1 MKDLTRF
8 VNQIENVVKWNAV
21 ARNGEHDFSEDAIKR
36 QGDYVSSEIR
46 ETLVGCMNYDLKETL
61 DGIADIF
68 VTLVY
73 KHYLQTGGQ
82 LINSLDPVLLETV
95 QYHESTKAFELE
107 LYKNQEYS
115 LINNC
120 VFDLLLD
127 NDNAEKLPEIKIED
141 LLDTMCLVE
150 AILGVDIMDVVE
162 HVMES
167 NWSKFPKVE
176 DTNINYEVR
185 TITEKMAPKGFKD
198 IVGVVNEEHGVVV
211 FRTDNGVGKIMKP
224 SSFWEPD
231 CGKFAAA

>member
-46 ETLVGCMNYDLKETL
+46 ETLVGCMNFDLKETL

-73 KHYLQTGGQ
+73 KNYLQTGGYIADKNDET
-82 LINSLDPVLLETV
+82 LTSLVKYYEMCKEDPVDKDNYRFQIVSER
-95 QYHESTKAFELE
+95 SFE
-107 LYKNQEYS
+107 
-115 LINNC
+115 
-120 VFDLLLD
+120 LLLD
-127 NDNAEKLPEIKIED
+127 NPNTDGQIELLLNLMCEAEFLFD
-141 LLDTMCLVE
+141 
-150 AILGVDIMDVVE
+150 VDIMDVVE
-162 HVMES
+162 HVMDS

-176 DTNINYEVR
+176 ETNINYEVR

-198 IVGVVNEEHGVVV
+198 IVGVVNEENGVVV

-224 SSFWEPD
+224 SSFWEPN